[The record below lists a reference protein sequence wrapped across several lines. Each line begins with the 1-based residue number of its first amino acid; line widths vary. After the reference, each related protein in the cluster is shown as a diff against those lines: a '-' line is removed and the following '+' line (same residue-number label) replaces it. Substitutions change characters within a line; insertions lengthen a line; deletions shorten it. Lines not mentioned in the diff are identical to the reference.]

1 MRTGNSKGQAL
12 AEFIIVIPLLLVVM
26 LGVVQFSLLYF
37 AYQMV
42 HYASF
47 AAARAAIVRPCAA
60 FQPNDSGD
68 AHFTPA
74 VFTAAT
80 LATAVAMPPQ
90 CLVSG
95 ITRPGQKNPCLI
107 SDLDAFPFLPQI
119 GGTPEMDGLGYDGVA
134 DGPSGELAL
143 TKYINAAYLTSVQR
157 VDHSGLVARPIVWT
171 PNPDGPGPGIPCD
184 GGGVQEQN
192 VPAPGD
198 DVTLEVTLVYP
209 LIVPLVNRVIFGIFV
224 NFSSMAQDRLNLPQ
238 IFGSSPDP
246 GPEDVMVHPT
256 RSLAPMDGRL
266 GLFSFMLGR
275 IFQEF
280 GYSGAADAGT
290 IAQGLADLAW
300 FPVPIRARCT
310 LTTEGAMYPM
320 AGPPTSRG
328 W

>member
-26 LGVVQFSLLYF
+26 LGAVQFSLLYF

-60 FQPNDSGD
+60 FHPDDSAA

-80 LATAVAMPPQ
+80 LATTVAMPPQ
-90 CLVSG
+90 CMVSG
-95 ITRPGQKNPCLI
+95 ITRPGQANPCLP
-107 SDLDAFPFLPQI
+107 SDLDNFPFLPQLR
-119 GGTPEMDGLGYDGVA
+119 GTPEVEGLDFDGRA
-134 DGPSGELAL
+134 SPGELAL
-143 TKYINAAYLTSVQR
+143 TKYVNAAYLTSVQR
-157 VDHSGLVARPIVWT
+157 VDHAGLGARPMVWT

-184 GGGVQEQN
+184 AAGGHQQN

-198 DVTLEVTLVYP
+198 DVTLEVTLIYP
-209 LIVPLVNRVIFGIFV
+209 LTVPLVNRVIFGIFV
-224 NFSSMAQDRLNLPQ
+224 NFASTAQDRLNLGQ
-238 IFGSSPDP
+238 IFGPEE
-246 GPEDVMVHPT
+246 GPEDVMVYPT
-256 RSLAPMDGRL
+256 HSLADMDRPAQFNFAL
-266 GLFSFMLGR
+266 LR

-280 GYSGAADAGT
+280 GYSTAAQSRLTQIRD
-290 IAQGLADLAW
+290 GLAERAW
-300 FPVPIRARCT
+300 FPVPVRARCT
-310 LTTEGAMYPM
+310 LTAEGAMYPM
-320 AGPPTSRG
+320 TGPPTSRG